1 MDKKAKPNPC
11 KCQCKSA
18 DLKKS
23 DKDKWYFENEK
34 GGKTYCVE
42 YGGVLSKACE
52 KKCDGHNTT
61 TPAKV
66 DVASAL
72 DKNKKELNKTQKQ
85 KSDVEKALKKAEAKA
100 KKDAEKVEAKAKK
113 DAEKA
118 EAKAKKDA
126 EKAEAKAKKD
136 AEKVAKAEAKAK
148 KDAEKA
154 AKAEAKAKKKADV
167 PISTVGARPP
177 RPKVKRIFDREDYE
191 KIMVQEAEM
200 LNKEARIAN
209 MRARSTKPRKMTKGD
224 MKKLG
229 LIANVKPS
237 NELLKKQKEY
247 INSVILQEKMQKFNN
262 KKATAKIKS
271 AMDLSN
277 NYLQYLADLNVFFV
291 DDEAHKQWRQK
302 VKYNKMD
309 TKDPTR
315 TNSHLAKMK
324 VAHKKAK

>member
-85 KSDVEKALKKAEAKA
+85 KSDVEKALK
-100 KKDAEKVEAKAKK
+100 
-113 DAEKA
+113 
-118 EAKAKKDA
+118 
-126 EKAEAKAKKD
+126 KAEAKAKKD